1 MIGDLRRMSTIYARD
16 RQMTDLDTLKPLTEA
31 QENHLQFLQA
41 RYARLGNDWAYSE
54 LCKFVRQLERAGH

>member
-1 MIGDLRRMSTIYARD
+1 
-16 RQMTDLDTLKPLTEA
+16 MTDLDTLKPLTEA